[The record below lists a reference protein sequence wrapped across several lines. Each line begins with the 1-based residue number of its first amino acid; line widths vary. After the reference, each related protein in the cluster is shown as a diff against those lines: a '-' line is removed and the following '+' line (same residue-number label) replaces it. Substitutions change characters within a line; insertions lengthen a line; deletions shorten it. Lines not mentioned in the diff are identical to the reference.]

1 MVDRDGLENRC
12 ACKRTVGSNPTLSA
26 ICIEKVPILS
36 IFYVLSDNLIPQNVP
51 HSRRHCAFASPASL
65 TVAALALSRAN
76 PTAHRNREHGYRD
89 RPLSL
94 LVHALRSRDCNGYPR
109 RAALWAT
116 CCSRLCVG
124 QTAHTGYGR
133 IKAAKKLI
141 EEMTRCRCRTQTA
154 R

>member
-1 MVDRDGLENRC
+1 LAPLEQIEIFDGCRW
-12 ACKRTVGSNPTLSA
+12 PA

-36 IFYVLSDNLIPQNVP
+36 IFSVLSDNLIPQNVP

-124 QTAHTGYGR
+124 ANSTYRVRSH
-133 IKAAKKLI
+133 
-141 EEMTRCRCRTQTA
+141 
-154 R
+154 